1 MKRFWKSAAIIEDAG
16 WYCIRLDGRPM
27 RLPGGPELRLRQ
39 LALAEAIA
47 AEWQAAGG
55 AFSADDVPLTRLA
68 GTAQERIVP
77 DPRPTAVALAAY
89 AESDLLC
96 YRAEGPEP
104 LVVRQHHAWQPWL
117 DWAAGAYGA
126 RLVVTRGVMPVRQ
139 DAAAV
144 AALRAAMLGLDP
156 FVLAGLG
163 VLVPSFGSCVLGLA
177 VAAGRLAAEEALR
190 LSMVDERGWRGMWRR
205 RRGSWRWR
213 WREGGG
219 AGGVG
224 AGAGRGVSRLAGAG
238 GGSTRGER
246 VGAEFGGWAG

>member
-1 MKRFWKSAAIIEDAG
+1 MKRFWTSAGVIEDAG
-16 WYCIRLDGRPM
+16 WYFIRLDGRPM

-39 LALAEAIA
+39 RALAEAIA
-47 AEWQAAGG
+47 AEWQAVGG
-55 AFSADDVPLTRLA
+55 EFSAEDVPLTRLA

-96 YRAEGPEP
+96 YRADGPEA

-117 DWAAGAYGA
+117 DWAAGTYGA

-144 AALRAAMLGLDP
+144 AALREAMLGLDP

-177 VAAGRLAAEEALR
+177 VAAGRLSAEEALR
-190 LSMVDERGWRGMWRR
+190 LSMVDELFEAAAWGEDDAAAARR
-205 RRGSWRWR
+205 AAVARDVSEAARFM
-213 WREGGG
+213 
-219 AGGVG
+219 ALAVG
-224 AGAGRGVSRLAGAG
+224 
-238 GGSTRGER
+238 
-246 VGAEFGGWAG
+246 